1 MLAIALKRPAL
12 ALEPAEA
19 EKLEDAF
26 KRVWRHYPL
35 NVSQKQ
41 VDMAF
46 AATVVVEIYGTRIA
60 AAYMDSGTQA
70 PVKQADPTVLPFFKI
85 PT

>member
-1 MLAIALKRPAL
+1 MLAIALRNPMI
-12 ALEPAEA
+12 ALEASEA
-19 EKLEDAF
+19 DKLEDAI

-46 AATVVVEIYGTRIA
+46 AATVVAEIYGTRIA
-60 AAYMDSGTQA
+60 AAFMA
-70 PVKQADPTVLPFFKI
+70 PKKSEPEKPTASVFPFAV
-85 PT
+85 PQP